1 MKSFNVAPFD
11 QNLCL
16 NGTYLIDSS
25 QTLAQLK
32 VLPMSTIYLT
42 VDEPNSG
49 PGAEPECWP
58 VQDAEEGFKGI

>member
-42 VDEPNSG
+42 VDEPNF
-49 PGAEPECWP
+49 GAEPECWP